1 MKRIKWILLITC
13 ILLMVASCTRNN
25 VRTDEQTESLSQPYN
40 TETAVANYT
49 ENPSQMR
56 KTTQQMTVPSEETQ
70 SPSQEETTR
79 SISESDQVSVPST
92 FITAESEDVTKP
104 PFEGKIALI
113 TNSRIASEVEYES
126 GVAVSKKYG
135 RDRVVHVTW
144 PASYF
149 YDQQGMIDVVT
160 ALGSDP
166 DIKAIIINQ
175 TLPGTNAAIDKL
187 KETRND
193 IFVAYIIPQDDFA
206 DSVKNANLL
215 LDLDL
220 RGIGPSAV
228 RQAKT
233 LGARTF
239 VYYSIQPIAGGSPM
253 NNNIDLIEQECA
265 KVGIEFIETPIPH
278 PYDEL
283 GLNGSIEAMRK
294 DVDSKIVE
302 YGKDTAFFVMR
313 EFLDQA
319 LLEIVMEAGAINPHL
334 ARLGDFYVGS
344 LALAL
349 DLTIGEK
356 YDIEEVIAQER
367 VLLAEKNMLGRI
379 SSWPV
384 KYPVALTVA
393 SADYAVKW
401 INGEVPREGID
412 REILTQLMS
421 DYVGVQTYLTPF
433 VIGYSKNDIYNLDE
447 EETGEV
453 YENFL
458 LMRMDYITFD

>member
-25 VRTDEQTESLSQPYN
+25 VRTGDQTESLSQPHN
-40 TETAVANYT
+40 AETVVANYT

-70 SPSQEETTR
+70 SPSQAETTR
-79 SISESDQVSVPST
+79 SISVSDQFPVLST
-92 FITAESEDVTKP
+92 FITAESEDATKQ
-104 PFEGKIALI
+104 PFEGKIAVI
-113 TNSRIASEVEYES
+113 TISRVASEVEYES
-126 GVAVSKKYG
+126 GVAVIKKYG

-144 PASYF
+144 PESY
-149 YDQQGMIDVVT
+149 YSDQQGMVDVVDT
-160 ALGSDP
+160 LASDP

-175 TLPGTNAAIDKL
+175 ALTGTNAAIDKL
-187 KETRND
+187 KETRDD
-193 IFVAYIIPQDDFA
+193 IFITSIIPQDNFA
-206 DSVKNANLL
+206 DSAQNANLL
-215 LDLDL
+215 LDLDF
-220 RGIGPSAV
+220 RGIGPAAV
-228 RQAKT
+228 RQAKS
-233 LGARTF
+233 LGAKTF
-239 VYYSIQPIAGGSPM
+239 VYYSIQPISGSTM
-253 NNNIDLIEQECA
+253 NNNGDQIERECV
-265 KVGIEFIETPIPH
+265 KEDIEFIKTSIPH
-278 PYDEL
+278 PYDEH
-283 GLNGSIEAMRK
+283 GRNGSIEVIRN
-294 DVDSKIVE
+294 DIDSKIVE
-302 YGKDTAFFVMR
+302 YGKDTAFFVMH
-313 EFLDQA
+313 ELLDYE
-319 LLEIVMEAGAINPHL
+319 LLKMVMEAGAINPHL
-334 ARLGDFYVGS
+334 ARIEDFYVGS
-344 LALAL
+344 LARAL
-349 DLTIGEK
+349 ELTIAEK
-356 YDIEEVIAQER
+356 FDVEEVISQER
-367 VLLAEKNMLGRI
+367 TLLADKNMLGRI

-433 VIGYSKNDIYNLDE
+433 VTGHSKNDIYNLDE